1 MKFYR
6 WLILPLILFFCGCFV
21 QTREAGIN
29 NADFADYQSGQVT
42 YRLHYQD
49 NRFVPG
55 EKLNFVFSII
65 NESDEELSFNL
76 RDRRFIYLFLKNSSN
91 ETIYKERI
99 LSDRFFKEE
108 ILRVAPQST
117 VKYNISVQ
125 PEKSLTDTI
134 SSIYCNAQLIL
145 LPKGLDYNRL
155 SFVIKR
161 K

>member
-1 MKFYR
+1 M
-6 WLILPLILFFCGCFV
+6 LPLIFCSCFTQV
-21 QTREAGIN
+21 RESGIN
-29 NADFADYQSGQVT
+29 NADFADYQSGNVI

-49 NRFVPG
+49 GRFTPG

-65 NESDEELSFNL
+65 NESDKEVTFNL
-76 RDRRFIYLFLKNSSN
+76 RDRRFLYLYLKNSDN
-91 ETIYKERI
+91 VIFYKERI

-108 ILRVAPQST
+108 KLTIAPQT
-117 VKYNISVQ
+117 TEKYTISVQ

-145 LPKGLDYNRL
+145 LPKGMDYNRL